1 MATTNNRKLVLN
13 LSPIRYENAEVD
25 VGVFKYQDKDH
36 LQALRDKHFR
46 THVFRREGDE
56 ILSVPVVEGAPS
68 IGDSSRIIELK
79 KNPAM
84 CAALVRDALINYLH
98 NIGRQIHDYAPV
110 KFLADNQTDFL
121 AASLPNGVAC
131 PSWLAVKPLYEADIR
146 KITIDR
152 YPPFVGLSLNVQ
164 TTWIINR
171 SCKEFLDEGVPLVG
185 LYVGR
190 YLPNADE
197 RVVPKLQRI
206 GRVTEVQGDT
216 LLLDDSRDEVESVAA
231 SEAVLVRDYNVIE
244 HCLVHA
250 FDKHAAPIEDTL
262 GQKLADFRNG
272 QTRLQ
277 SLRKVITYL
286 GNLKLEMLP
295 GVKFSFQPFFAE
307 GVTKSFPAI
316 QIADKPIYIFDPAG
330 RRTDTWHDRGL
341 EVHGPF
347 AYQNHTP
354 TKPKVCV
361 ICQASQKGRVEQ
373 FLYKFKNGIAQQNS
387 NANPLRAT
395 TSNQSNKKAP
405 FAQGLVRKY
414 KLDDMSFEFFTAEND
429 TAESY
434 QKAARQALA
443 QQRDRDMKWDLALV
457 QIEERFHRLYG
468 DRNPYFITKA
478 AFLAQQ
484 IPVQEFETETANLP
498 DSQLGYVLN
507 NMALA
512 TYAKLG
518 GVPWLM
524 KANPSLAHEI
534 VFGLGSAHIG
544 EGRLGKR
551 ERIVGI
557 TTVFTGDGNYHL
569 SNLSQAVP
577 MAEYEGALLE
587 SLKVTIA
594 NVKRE
599 LNWQK
604 RDHVRLVFHSFKP
617 FKDIE
622 ADAVKKAVAELSDYD
637 VDLAFLHIVEDHP
650 YRLFDENQQGVFDYK
665 TRKTKGVFTPERGY
679 FLRLSW
685 HEVLMT
691 TVGAKDIKQP
701 HHGMPR
707 PILLKLHRNSTFND
721 TTYLA
726 RQVFAFSCHSWR
738 SFFPSPMPV
747 TILYSDL
754 IANLL
759 GNLANVSFW
768 NPDAMLGRIGKTR
781 WFL

>member
-1 MATTNNRKLVLN
+1 MR
-13 LSPIRYENAEVD
+13 
-25 VGVFKYQDKDH
+25 
-36 LQALRDKHFR
+36 
-46 THVFRREGDE
+46 
-56 ILSVPVVEGAPS
+56 
-68 IGDSSRIIELK
+68 
-79 KNPAM
+79 KNPAL
-84 CAALVRDALINYLH
+84 CAALIRDSLINYLH
-98 NIGRQIHDYAPV
+98 RIGRQIRDYSPV
-110 KFLADNQTDFL
+110 AFLAADNQADFIVS
-121 AASLPNGVAC
+121 SLPSGATS
-131 PSWLAVKPLYEADIR
+131 PQWFSLKPLYEADIR
-146 KITIDR
+146 VINLDR
-152 YPPFVGLSLNVQ
+152 YAPFVGLALNVQ
-164 TTWIINR
+164 TTWLINR
-171 SCKEFLDEGVPLVG
+171 SCEELLDEDFPLIG

-190 YLPNADE
+190 YLPSADD
-197 RVVPKLQRI
+197 RVVPKLQRL
-206 GRVTEVQGDT
+206 GRVRDISGDT
-216 LLLDDSRDEVESVAA
+216 LLLDDSRGDIESVNAGG
-231 SEAVLVRDYNVIE
+231 AVLVRDYDAIE
-244 HCLVHA
+244 RCLAHI
-250 FDKHAAPIEDTL
+250 FGNRAAAVQETL
-262 GQKLADFRNG
+262 GQKLAEFRNG
-272 QTRLQ
+272 HTRLQ
-277 SLRKVITYL
+277 NLRKVVAYL
-286 GNLKLEMLP
+286 SGLDLEMLP
-295 GVKFSFQPFFAE
+295 GVKFSILPFFAE
-307 GVTKSFPAI
+307 GVSKAFPII
-316 QIADKPIYIFDPAG
+316 QVADKPIYVFDPAG

-361 ICQASQKGRVEQ
+361 ICQASQKGQVEQ
-373 FLYKFKNGIAQQNS
+373 FLYKFKNGIAPQDS
-387 NANPLRAT
+387 GI
-395 TSNQSNKKAP
+395 SFKSGQSKQANKKPP

-414 KLDDMSFEFFTAEND
+414 KLDDVSFEFFTAD
-429 TAESY
+429 DDRAESY
-434 QKAARQALA
+434 LKATRQALA
-443 QQRDRDMKWDLALV
+443 QERDRDIKWDLALV

-468 DRNPYFITKA
+468 DRNPYFVTKA

-484 IPVQEFETETANLP
+484 VPVQEFETETASLP
-498 DSQLGYVLN
+498 DSQLGYVSN

-524 KANPSLAHEI
+524 KASPAIAHEI
-534 VFGLGSAHIG
+534 VFGLGSANIG

-577 MAEYEGALLE
+577 MADYEEALLE

-594 NVKRE
+594 KVKQE

-622 ADAVKKAVAELSDYD
+622 ADAVKKAVADLSDYD

-665 TRKTKGVFTPERGY
+665 TRKTKGAYAPDRGY
-679 FLRLSW
+679 FLRLSSY
-685 HEVLMT
+685 EVLMT
-691 TVGAKDIKQP
+691 MVGAKDIKQP
-701 HHGMPR
+701 EHGMPR

-754 IANLL
+754 IASLL
-759 GNLANVSFW
+759 GNLATVSFW
-768 NPDAMLGRIGKTR
+768 NPDAMLGRIGRTR

>member
-1 MATTNNRKLVLN
+1 MTTRNRRKLILN
-13 LSPIRYENAEVD
+13 LSPIRYSNAEVK
-25 VGVFKYQDKDH
+25 VGVFEFKDKDH
-36 LQALRDKHFR
+36 LRALRDAHFK
-46 THVFRREGDE
+46 THVLRREGDE
-56 ILSVPVVEGAPS
+56 ILSVPVVAGAPL
-68 IGDSSRIIELK
+68 IGDSSRTVELK
-79 KNPAM
+79 KNPHL
-84 CAALVRDALINYLH
+84 CAALIRDALINYLH
-98 NIGRQIHDYAPV
+98 SIGRQVRDYAPV
-110 KFLADNQTDFL
+110 KFLTDNQADFI
-121 AASLPNGVAC
+121 ASSLPAGMAC
-131 PSWLAVKPLYEADIR
+131 PSWLALKPLYEADIR
-146 KITIDR
+146 VVTLDR
-152 YPPFVGLSLNVQ
+152 YAPFVGLALNVQ
-164 TTWIINR
+164 ATWIINR
-171 SCKEFLDEGVPLVG
+171 ACKEFLEEDFPLAG
-185 LYVGR
+185 LYVGK
-190 YLPNADE
+190 YLPNVDD
-197 RVVPKLQRI
+197 RVVPKLQRV
-206 GRVTEVQGDT
+206 GRVKDVQGDT
-216 LLLDDSRDEVESVAA
+216 LLLDDSRDDIESVDAGK
-231 SEAVLVRDYNVIE
+231 AVLVRDHEAIE
-244 HCLVHA
+244 RCLAHV
-250 FDKHAAPIEDTL
+250 FNRQAARIEETL
-262 GQKLADFRNG
+262 HQKLADFRNG
-272 QTRLQ
+272 QVRLQ
-277 SLRKVITYL
+277 
-286 GNLKLEMLP
+286 NLKKVVSFLAGLNLEMLP
-295 GVKFSFQPFFAE
+295 GHQFSFNPFFTE
-307 GVTKSFPAI
+307 GVSKVFPAI
-316 QIADKPIYIFDPAG
+316 QIADKPTYIFDPAG

-373 FLYKFKNGIAQQNS
+373 FLYKFKNGIAAQNS
-387 NANPLRAT
+387 NDSFRAAQ
-395 TSNQSNKKAP
+395 SNQSIKKPP

-414 KLDDMSFEFFTAEND
+414 KLDDVSFEFFTAD
-429 TAESY
+429 DDRAESY
-434 QKAARQALA
+434 LKAARQALA
-443 QQRDRDMKWDLALV
+443 QERDRDMKWDLALV
-457 QIEERFHRLYG
+457 QIEERFHKLHG

-484 IPVQEFETETANLP
+484 IPVQEFETETASLP

-524 KANPSLAHEI
+524 KANPAIAHEI
-534 VFGLGSAHIG
+534 VFGLGSANIG

-569 SNLSQAVP
+569 SNVSEAVP
-577 MAEYEGALLE
+577 MADYEEAILK
-587 SLKVTIA
+587 SLKATIA
-594 NVKRE
+594 KVRQE

-622 ADAVKKAVAELSDYD
+622 ADAVKEAMKDLSDYD
-637 VDLAFLHIVEDHP
+637 VDLAFLHIADTHP
-650 YRLFDENQQGVFDYK
+650 YRLFDENQQGAMDYK
-665 TRKTKGVFTPERGY
+665 TRTIKGVYAPERGY
-679 FLRLSW
+679 FLRLSGY
-685 HEVLMT
+685 EVLMT
-691 TVGAKDIKQP
+691 MTGAKDIKQP
-701 HHGMPR
+701 EHGMPR

-754 IANLL
+754 IAHLL

-768 NPDAMLGRIGKTR
+768 NPDAMLGRIGRTR